1 MGDVAASHRSLGRVA
16 GTGLGVAAGTLT
28 LAWLLGLGA
37 TSAWQ
42 QVGAPG
48 PADPADLLLLVVCA
62 GGVVVG
68 LWLGLSV
75 TAAVLGALPG
85 TVGTVARALAL
96 RGPAVSRRVASL
108 LLGSTLVAAFG
119 PGTAVADTST
129 PSGPWSGLPVP
140 TATSVLPTP
149 GFTPPPP
156 VAAPLPGPGFDT
168 ALDPAVAPPAA
179 PRPQTAATPPGSS
192 THATGEDLPAPGW
205 SPTRPAPVRRDASL
219 DVLHPS
225 RHPARLPALEGVVV
239 RRGDTLWSIA
249 ARHLGPTATAA
260 QIALEWPR
268 WHAANRHVIGDDPDR
283 LVPGQLLEPPSPNGG
298 TP

>member
-1 MGDVAASHRSLGRVA
+1 MANVTSSHRGRARAA
-16 GTGLGVAAGTLT
+16 GTGLGVSAVTLA
-28 LAWLLGLGA
+28 LAWLLGLTA
-37 TSAWQ
+37 TSAWHR
-42 QVGAPG
+42 VGAPG

-62 GGVVVG
+62 GGVVVA

-75 TAAVLGALPG
+75 AAAVLSTLPG
-85 TVGTVARALAL
+85 TTGTLASTLAL
-96 RGPAVSRRVASL
+96 RAPAVTRRVAAL
-108 LLGSTLVAAFG
+108 LLGSTLAAACG
-119 PGTAVADTST
+119 PGTAVADTGT
-129 PSGPWSGLPVP
+129 PSGPWPGAPPP
-140 TATSVLPTP
+140 TATSVLPAP

-156 VAAPLPGPGFDT
+156 VAAPLPGPGFDSAPAPT
-168 ALDPAVAPPAA
+168 AVPPPGAD
-179 PRPQTAATPPGSS
+179 ATPPRASA
-192 THATGEDLPAPGW
+192 HPPDGELPAPGW

-219 DVLHPS
+219 DILHPS

-260 QIALEWPR
+260 QVAREWPR
-268 WHAANRHVIGDDPDR
+268 WHAANRHVIGADPDR